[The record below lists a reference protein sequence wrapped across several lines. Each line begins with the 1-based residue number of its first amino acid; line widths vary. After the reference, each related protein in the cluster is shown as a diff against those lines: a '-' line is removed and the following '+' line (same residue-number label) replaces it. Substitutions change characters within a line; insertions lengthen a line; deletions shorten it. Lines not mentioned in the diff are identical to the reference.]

1 MKKIFVFIAILLL
14 ALIAGIY
21 IFIPSTIH
29 ITSATVVHTTDNGAE
44 RFIMDETK
52 WPLWWNDSNPDNTAD
67 IKQPV
72 THFITGGDEYKMADK
87 FYKSV
92 VIRIKHN
99 NLVQLESKMSL
110 IPLAL
115 DSTGIEWKSSIE
127 TGSNLYK
134 KIDGY
139 FNARRIKKNMDTVLA
154 SLNRFLSKNEN
165 VYGIPIEKN
174 YLKDT
179 LYVTAKTLLPSYPST
194 AAIYELIKKIQA
206 YASQNGANQTGSPI
220 FNVTNMGNN
229 HLQLMAGVPV
239 DKNIAE
245 KNDFALKHMVRG
257 SFMITEVVGG
267 NNAVNKASENLHQYF
282 SDYHKTSMAMN
293 FTMLVTD
300 RMYQPDSSK
309 WITKIYLPVY

>member
-1 MKKIFVFIAILLL
+1 MKKFLIFLGALLL
-14 ALIAGIY
+14 VLVAGIY
-21 IFIPSTIH
+21 IFIPPTIH
-29 ITSATVVHTTDNGAE
+29 ITSATVLQTTDNGAE

-52 WPLWWNDSNPDNTAD
+52 WPLWWNYLAQHNTAD
-67 IKQPV
+67 AKQPPAL
-72 THFITGGDEYKMADK
+72 FIAGRDEYRLTDK
-87 FYKSV
+87 FYKAV
-92 VIRIKHN
+92 AIRIKHN

-115 DSTGIEWKSSIE
+115 DSTGVEWKCSIE
-127 TGSNLYK
+127 TGFSLYK

-139 FNARRIKKNMDTVLA
+139 FNAKRIKENMDTVLA
-154 SLNRFLSKNEN
+154 NLKSFLSKNEN

-174 YLKDT
+174 HLKDT
-179 LYVTAKTLLPSYPST
+179 LYVTAKTLISSYPST
-194 AAIYELIKKIQA
+194 TVIYELIKKIQA
-206 YASQNGANQTGSPI
+206 YASQNGAHQTGSPI
-220 FNVTNMGNN
+220 FNVTDMGN
-229 HLQLMAGVPV
+229 HLQLMAGIPV

-245 KNDFALKHMVRG
+245 KNGFALKHMVRG
-257 SFMITEVVGG
+257 FFMITEVVGG
-267 NNAVNKASENLHQYF
+267 NNAVNKASENLHQFF

>member
-1 MKKIFVFIAILLL
+1 MKKIFLFLGLLL
-14 ALIAGIY
+14 LVFVAGIY
-21 IFIPSTIH
+21 IFIPSTIN
-29 ITSATVVHTTDNGAE
+29 ITSAAVVQTTDDGAE

-52 WPLWWNDSNPDNTAD
+52 WPLWWNYNDPNNAAD
-67 IKQPV
+67 TKQLAV
-72 THFITGGDEYKMADK
+72 VFSAGHDVYKMTDK

-92 VIRIKHN
+92 AIHIKHN

-110 IPLAL
+110 IPMAL
-115 DSTGIEWKSSIE
+115 DSTGIEWKCSIE
-127 TGSNLYK
+127 TGSSLYK

-139 FNARRIKKNMDTVLA
+139 FNARRIKENMDTVLA
-154 SLNRFLSKNEN
+154 NLKSFLSKNEN

-174 YLKDT
+174 HLKDT
-179 LYVTAKTLLPSYPST
+179 LYVTAKTIVPSYPST
-194 AAIYELIKKIQA
+194 IVIYELIKKIQA
-206 YASQNGANQTGSPI
+206 YASQNGTNQTGNPI
-220 FNVTNMGNN
+220 FNVTDMGNN

-239 DKNIAE
+239 DKNIVE
-245 KNDFALKHMVRG
+245 KNGFSLKHMVRG
-257 SFMITEVVGG
+257 NFMITEVVGG

-282 SDYHKTSMAMN
+282 SDYHKTSMAMS